1 MNENQETTT
10 PLEQII
16 AIRKEKLKKLRESGT
31 NPYPPR
37 FEVTKQAA
45 EIIKAYETLKTGESN
60 TDVHTVAGR
69 VISRRDMG
77 KASFLD
83 LSDATG
89 KIQVYLR
96 SDFIGPENFKI
107 FNEMTDIG
115 DFIGVK
121 GTPFRT
127 RTGELSIKAEAFT
140 VLGKSLRPLP
150 EKWHGLKDTEIRYR
164 QRYLDLIANPDVKK
178 VFENR
183 SKILQSIRN
192 GLIEKGFLEVETPIM
207 QSIAGGAAAKP
218 FVTHHNALNIDL
230 FLRIAPE
237 LYLKRLVVGGLE
249 KVFEIG
255 RNFRNEGIDRNHNPE
270 FTMLELYQAYG
281 DYNSMMA
288 LAEELILKAASVIGK
303 ELTAPFKRLSYYE
316 ALKEASG
323 TDFAPL
329 LGTGKIRE
337 IAMEMKFDL
346 PAGIT
351 EKKILDQIFDRFVT
365 EKLIE
370 PTFVIDY
377 PAAFSTLAKSRP
389 DKPEIAER
397 FELYMNGM
405 EIANAYSELN
415 DPEEQERRF
424 KGQVEERSKG
434 DEEAEPYDADF
445 ITALEHGLPP
455 TGGLGIGIDRLV
467 MVLASVESIR
477 EVVLFPTLRPEQ

>member
-1 MNENQETTT
+1 MNENQATT

-37 FEVTKQAA
+37 FSVTKRTA
-45 EIIKAYETLKTGESN
+45 EVVQAYESLKTGESSA
-60 TDVHTVAGR
+60 DVHTVAGR

-77 KASFLD
+77 KASFVD
-83 LSDATG
+83 ISDATG

-96 SDFIGPENFKI
+96 SDFIGPESFKI

-183 SKILQSIRN
+183 SKIISSIRN
-192 GLIEKGFLEVETPIM
+192 GLIEKGFLEVETPMM
-207 QSIAGGAAAKP
+207 QAIAGGAAAKP
-218 FVTHHNALNIDL
+218 FTTHHNALNIDL

-237 LYLKRLVVGGLE
+237 LYLKRLVVGGIE

-281 DYNSMMA
+281 DYNSMME
-288 LAEELILKAASVIGK
+288 LAEELIKKAASVVGK
-303 ELTAPFKRLSYYE
+303 ELVTPFKRLSYFE

-329 LGTGKIRE
+329 LGTGKIRKV
-337 IAMEMKFDL
+337 AMDLKFDL

-365 EKLIE
+365 EKLLE

-377 PAAFSTLAKSRP
+377 PAVFSTLAKSRP

-397 FELYMNGM
+397 FELYINGM

-424 KGQVEERSKG
+424 KSQLEERSKG

-467 MVLASVESIR
+467 MVLAAVESIR
-477 EVVLFPTLRPEQ
+477 EVVLFPTLRPESQ